1 MGTLD
6 ARYIEA
12 IDITPSMY
20 HYRNLHIRN
29 RMIIHL
35 PTGKT
40 FSNRKEA
47 KIYFGTAYYY
57 KLEEEKR
64 DLLFT
69 HDIQSATN
77 EYGKIN
83 THKLQE

>member
-1 MGTLD
+1 
-6 ARYIEA
+6 
-12 IDITPSMY
+12 
-20 HYRNLHIRN
+20 
-29 RMIIHL
+29 MIIHL

-57 KLEEEKR
+57 KLEQEKR

-69 HDIQSATN
+69 NSIQSATN
-77 EYGKIN
+77 EYEDTSKSITKQN
-83 THKLQE
+83 Q

>member
-1 MGTLD
+1 MV
-6 ARYIEA
+6 
-12 IDITPSMY
+12 DITPFMW
-20 HYRNLHIRN
+20 HYRNLHIKN

-47 KIYFGTAYYY
+47 KIYFGTAYYLN
-57 KLEEEKR
+57 LEREKK

-69 HDIQSATN
+69 HNIQSATN
-77 EYGKIN
+77 EYEKIN
-83 THKLQE
+83 TNKVQEQSNH

>member
-1 MGTLD
+1 
-6 ARYIEA
+6 
-12 IDITPSMY
+12 
-20 HYRNLHIRN
+20 
-29 RMIIHL
+29 MIIHL

-47 KIYFGTAYYY
+47 KIYFGTAYYL
-57 KLEEEKR
+57 KIEREKK

-77 EYGKIN
+77 EYEDTSKAITKQN
-83 THKLQE
+83 K